1 MPFAI
6 ESLSNNIRY
15 NGEWVISEINSYRLR
30 VRLNIPQF
38 SGVKVSKFLGEQSEM
53 AISTSPDAAGVM
65 KGLFT
70 SQQSGGGLMGLI
82 KKFLKF

>member
-1 MPFAI
+1 
-6 ESLSNNIRY
+6 LSKSSSKQNLAQ
-15 NGEWVISEINSYRLR
+15 EDL
-30 VRLNIPQF
+30 
-38 SGVKVSKFLGEQSEM
+38 SKFLGEQSEM